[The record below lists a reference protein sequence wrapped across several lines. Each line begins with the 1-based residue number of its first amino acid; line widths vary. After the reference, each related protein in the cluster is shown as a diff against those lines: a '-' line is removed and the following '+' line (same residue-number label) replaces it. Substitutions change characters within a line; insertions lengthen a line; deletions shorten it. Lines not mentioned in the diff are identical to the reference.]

1 MEDKMSKIT
10 NVANITDDLL
20 VNEVRAAIEHRAT
33 WMSLILD
40 EADKNDADFEAIGR
54 AAIKATGC
62 FHGQNICAK
71 LKNDSMQEFQ
81 KTFLHDLGQKL
92 FEMDI
97 KVCDDEKLEV
107 EFNYCALVSAW
118 QKQGF
123 GDERIELLCDMAMD
137 GDRGIAEAN
146 GLRFKLGKT
155 IAKGDSVC
163 EVNFYKNK

>member
-1 MEDKMSKIT
+1 MSKIKNT
-10 NVANITDDLL
+10 PKITDDVL

-40 EADKNDADFEAIGR
+40 AADKENADFEAIGR
-54 AAIKATGC
+54 AAISATGC
-62 FHGQNICAK
+62 FHGKNIREK
-71 LKNDSMQEFQ
+71 LAGDSMQEFQ

-92 FEMDI
+92 FEMQI
-97 KVCDDEKLEV
+97 KTCDDERLEV

-123 GDERIELLCDMAMD
+123 SDERIELLCDMAMD

-146 GLRFKLGKT
+146 NLEFKLGKT
-155 IAKGDSVC
+155 IAKGDDVC
-163 EVNFYKNK
+163 EVNFYKKK